1 MKVAIIGYGKM
12 GKEVEKI
19 LSERGHVISKIID
32 IETHDMDLG
41 NSDVAIIFS
50 TPKTSVTNFIDGT
63 KILFTKRCISLV
75 IFLIR

>member
-1 MKVAIIGYGKM
+1 MNVAIIGYGKM

-50 TPKTSVTNFIDGT
+50 APKS
-63 KILFTKRCISLV
+63 S
-75 IFLIR
+75 

>member
-1 MKVAIIGYGKM
+1 MNIAIIGYGKM

-32 IETHDMDLG
+32 IEAHDMDLG

-50 TPKTSVTNFIDGT
+50 APKSSY
-63 KILFTKRCISLV
+63 RAS
-75 IFLIR
+75 